1 VTEAS
6 EAVRPSRA
14 RAGISRYLLV
24 ALALMACSEKKQKRA
39 GGAAPVV
46 IVPVP
51 VFDGGAPGATTVD
64 ESEPNDSSDVATPL
78 AIGGIARGKI
88 EPEADVDYFRIDV
101 AEAGALTV
109 TTNLADADLS
119 VDIEDAGGTVI
130 AKSER
135 GGVRV
140 REGVPNLGVQAGRYT
155 AIVRKKPAAPKKAAK
170 GKKAAPPPSPPAG
183 AAVSYEISATLAP
196 VAPNTE
202 REPDDDRGTA
212 IDLIVGDGVSG
223 FVGWAGDVD
232 FWKLSVETLS
242 SKNTIDIEVG
252 AVEGVQ
258 LTLELAD
265 GVGAPLLV
273 RKGPRS
279 SPLLVKAVLP
289 VVPSGAPPFHY
300 ITVKGDK
307 SNPETPYS
315 LRVRANPV
323 ETDHEVEPNDTLE
336 KAMLFP
342 SDRKSVPGHWSAGDV
357 DCYAIGA
364 DVNPRMIE
372 VELDPSEV
380 DLELELY
387 VDGKVVA
394 KSETKGKGTKE
405 KLGGPV
411 PANAKAVVRVRAAS
425 EAAGEGTYELTVREG
440 APPP

>member
-1 VTEAS
+1 MT
-6 EAVRPSRA
+6 
-14 RAGISRYLLV
+14 RYVLLV
-24 ALALMACSEKKQKRA
+24 LALVACSEKKQKRA

-46 IVPVP
+46 IVPTP
-51 VFDGGAPGATTVD
+51 VFDGGAPSGTTAD
-64 ESEPNDSSDVATPL
+64 EIEPNDASDVATPL
-78 AIGGIARGKI
+78 AVGGTARGKI
-88 EPEADVDYFRIDV
+88 DPEADVDYFRIDV
-101 AEAGALTV
+101 AQAGALTV
-109 TTNLADADLS
+109 LTNLVDADLS
-119 VDIEDAGGTVI
+119 LDIEDAGGTVI
-130 AKSER
+130 ARSER

-140 REGVPNLGVQAGRYT
+140 REGVPNLGVQPGRYT
-155 AIVRKKPAAPKKAAK
+155 AIVRKKPAPPKKPAK
-170 GKKAAPPPSPPAG
+170 PKKGAPPPPPPPPA

-196 VAPNTE
+196 VAANAE

-212 IDLIVGDGVSG
+212 NDLIVGDSVSG
-223 FVGWAGDVD
+223 FLGWTGDVD
-232 FWKLSVETLS
+232 LWKLSVETLS
-242 SKNTIDIEVG
+242 AKNTIDIELG
-252 AVEGVQ
+252 AVEGAQ

-279 SPLLVKAVLP
+279 APLTVKGVLP

-307 SNPETPYS
+307 SNPETAYT
-315 LRVRANPV
+315 LRVRANPI

-342 SDRKSVPGHWSAGDV
+342 SDRKSVPGQWSAGDI

-364 DVNPRMIE
+364 DVNPRTIE
-372 VELDPSEV
+372 LELDPQDV

-405 KLGGPV
+405 KLSGAV
-411 PANAKAVVRVRAAS
+411 PANAKAVVRVRGAGD
-425 EAAGEGTYELTVREG
+425 AAGEGTYELTVREG
-440 APPP
+440 GPPP